1 MTARTV
7 TWHCPPRTVLV
18 AVDFGDASARALA
31 IANVVATGF
40 NARLRVLHAER
51 FEPPPY
57 FTVEQIA
64 RLEAERHGAQAAAV
78 AHLTQFAN
86 AASGYVAD
94 AIVANEPPVE
104 AILREAVTTDLIVL
118 GTHGRRG
125 PGRWWL
131 GSVAERVV
139 RAAVVPVLVTRAAMT
154 APREVFERLVLVQDG
169 TDADASAWM
178 CAEHFAGLAR
188 GNVTKTGPL
197 ATCAAAALRQ
207 ASLVMMPTPSD
218 RTSWILS
225 DSVTRILGGCDRPV
239 LFIRTP
245 QAFKEKTS

>member
-1 MTARTV
+1 MTTRTV

-18 AVDFGDASARALA
+18 GLDFGDASARALA
-31 IANVVATGF
+31 IATVVAAGF
-40 NARLRVLHAER
+40 NARLRVLRAER

-57 FTVEQIA
+57 FTLEQIA
-64 RLEAERHGAQAAAV
+64 RLEAERHAAQAAAV

-86 AASGYVAD
+86 AASGSVAEAAE
-94 AIVANEPPVE
+94 AIVADEPPVD
-104 AILREAVTTDLIVL
+104 ALLREGVTADLIVL

-169 TDADASAWM
+169 TDADASALT

-188 GNVTKTGPL
+188 GTVTKAGPL
-197 ATCAAAALRQ
+197 AACDAAAFQQ

-218 RTSWILS
+218 RTSWVFS
-225 DSVTRILGGCDRPV
+225 DSVARILGGCDRPV

-245 QAFKEKTS
+245 

>member
-1 MTARTV
+1 MTARTAA
-7 TWHCPPRTVLV
+7 WHCPPKTVLV
-18 AVDFGDASARALA
+18 GVDFGDASAHALA
-31 IANVVATGF
+31 IADVVAAGF

-57 FTVEQIA
+57 FTVEQID
-64 RLEAERHGAQAAAV
+64 RLEAERHAAQAAAV

-86 AASGYVAD
+86 RTSGYVAE
-94 AIVANEPPVE
+94 AIVADETPVD
-104 AILREAVTTDLIVL
+104 ALLREAVTTDLIVL

-139 RAAVVPVLVTRAAMT
+139 RAAVVPVLVTRADMT

-169 TDADASAWM
+169 TDADASALM

-188 GNVTKTGPL
+188 GSVTKAGPPGK
-197 ATCAAAALRQ
+197 CDAAMLRQ
-207 ASLVMMPTPSD
+207 ASLVIMPTPSD
-218 RTSWILS
+218 RTWIFS

-239 LFIRTP
+239 LFIPTRL
-245 QAFKEKTS
+245 AEKETTS